1 MNSMKHIQA
10 QEEARARREAEER
23 RFQLERETEADMII
37 LNALL
42 DAERE
47 ARRIEDAAAERRAGL
62 EARVQA
68 KKDELLLKTRQ
79 ETRAAIVADSNA
91 ERSRADMEIEK
102 DRSEAA
108 AMREKLQRRYEQ
120 RREGYVSKVLDI
132 VTGQKDE

>member
-23 RFQLERETEADMII
+23 RLQLERETEADMII

-79 ETRAAIVADSNA
+79 ETRAAIVAVPTPS
-91 ERSRADMEIEK
+91 
-102 DRSEAA
+102 AA
-108 AMREKLQRRYEQ
+108 VQIWR
-120 RREGYVSKVLDI
+120 
-132 VTGQKDE
+132 

>member
-23 RFQLERETEADMII
+23 RLQLERETEADMII

-79 ETRAAIVADSNA
+79 KTRAAIVADSNA

>member
-23 RFQLERETEADMII
+23 RLQLERETEADMII

-68 KKDELLLKTRQ
+68 KKDELLLKARQ